1 MDISQEDIA
10 QIVTDIWATMLAL
23 EIKVRTVPVRE
34 VEGGRQVSASVQVT
48 GEWEGAIAINCPEA
62 VGRKVAAAMFGVEDG
77 QVSEADVHD
86 AIGEVANMAA
96 GNVKGLVS
104 GYSRLSLPT
113 VTEGT
118 RLSISMPGSRVVRRA
133 AFDCGLDAFSVI
145 VLEKA

>member
-1 MDISQEDIA
+1 
-10 QIVTDIWATMLAL
+10 
-23 EIKVRTVPVRE
+23 
-34 VEGGRQVSASVQVT
+34 
-48 GEWEGAIAINCPEA
+48 
-62 VGRKVAAAMFGVEDG
+62 VAAAMFGMDDG
-77 QVSEADVHD
+77 QASEADVHD
-86 AIGEVANMAA
+86 AIGEIANMTA

-133 AFDCGLDAFSVI
+133 AFDCGQDSFSVI